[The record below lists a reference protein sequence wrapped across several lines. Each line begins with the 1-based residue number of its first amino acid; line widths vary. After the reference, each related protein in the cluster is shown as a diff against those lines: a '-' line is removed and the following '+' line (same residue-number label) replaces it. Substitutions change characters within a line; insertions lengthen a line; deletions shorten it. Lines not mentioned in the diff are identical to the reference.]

1 MEHSDLW
8 CELHLQKR
16 SVIWSNDQSAFVSEA
31 TGRQYRL
38 SVLLSSNS
46 PTKFPEGIMN
56 VATTWSNLNFIP
68 SGMHSSNVTVVE
80 SYKDL
85 FFVSAKQRHSEYLAT
100 SLWNKIL
107 KRYITAYG

>member
-38 SVLLSSNS
+38 SILLSSNS

-56 VATTWSNLNFIP
+56 VGSYNMEQPKFYSKWYAQQQRN
-68 SGMHSSNVTVVE
+68 SSWKLQGPVLCICKAKAFWVS
-80 SYKDL
+80 SY
-85 FFVSAKQRHSEYLAT
+85 
-100 SLWNKIL
+100 
-107 KRYITAYG
+107 